1 MRASRISVVV
11 SFILAAVWSLSTVQA
26 QRTDVLEATGM
37 KVTGYADRISVQPGE
52 VVRFMIS
59 SNQARYRLDLVRL
72 IHGDESPTGPGF
84 KEEVIDTPINAEY
97 PGRLQS
103 WDSGSYAVVPDHEA
117 LRLSG
122 SFTLQAWIYP
132 TIPQRGVQGLLTK
145 WSVTAGGGYALV
157 IDEDGSL
164 GLWLSDTQGNVTKV
178 RTEKPFRVTLPIN
191 GSFQDDNWYFVA
203 AVYDA
208 VASKVTL
215 YQEPLKEWPGETR
228 VVVEKPVTLSAL
240 RRNTVPFLIAGYWDA
255 PGALPPAVEA
265 NFNGKIDGPR
275 VFRRALDREAIHA
288 LGQGSTPADAGRYLV
303 AAWDFSRELMT
314 SRILDLSKNGLH
326 GKTVNRPGR
335 AVTGHNW
342 SGREINFKHASS
354 EYGAIYFHDDDLED
368 AGWQAQVQ
376 WQVPL
381 AVKSGFYAA
390 RLRAGDAEDY
400 VPFFVRPKQG
410 TKSSSIAFLVPTFT
424 YLAYANIGNGCAGCG
439 RARSLGLYGRH
450 SDRTGVYYS
459 STLRPILDMR
469 PKAVTRW
476 GAGGSTPRHYGG
488 DLYLINWLEAKAFQY
503 DVITDHD
510 LHAEGKGLLSSY
522 RVVMTGSH
530 PEYFSGQM
538 RDSVQGYL
546 QEGGRL
552 MYLGGNGF
560 YWITSVAP
568 DNPHVIEVRRWGGT
582 QGYEAAPGE
591 WYHSTTGEL
600 GGLWRFRGRPPQKLV
615 GIGFTG
621 QGFDK
626 YSVYKRE
633 SGSSDPAAAFI
644 FEGVDS
650 ALIGDFPSSAGM
662 GRGAAGDELDRLDT
676 SLGSPPHTLL
686 LARARDFSDAYQL
699 VVEEVMENGRPLG
712 GTVNERVRADMVYFK
727 YPKDGAVFSAGSI
740 GWFGALSFNNY
751 DNNVSRIMENVL
763 KRFSAAG
770 PLP

>member
-1 MRASRISVVV
+1 MRGNGILFVV
-11 SFILAAVWSLSTVQA
+11 SFIVAAVCGISPVQA
-26 QRTDVLEATGM
+26 QRTDILEATGM
-37 KVTGYADRISVQPGE
+37 KVTGYADRMSVQPGE

-59 SNQARYRLDLVRL
+59 SNQPRYRLDLVRL
-72 IHGDESPTGPGF
+72 IHGDESPTGSGF
-84 KEEVIDTPINAEY
+84 KEEVIDAPINAEY
-97 PGRLQS
+97 PGTVQT
-103 WDSGSYAVVPDHEA
+103 WDAGSYAVVPDHEA
-117 LRLSG
+117 LRLTG

-132 TIPQRGVQGLLTK
+132 ATPKSGVQGLLTK
-145 WSVTAGGGYALV
+145 WSAKAGGGYALV

-164 GLWLSDTQGNVTKV
+164 GLWLSNAQGNVTKV
-178 RTEKPFRVTLPIN
+178 RTEKPFRQTLPIN

-208 VASKVTL
+208 EASKVTL
-215 YQEPLKEWPGETR
+215 YQEPLKKWPGETSS
-228 VVVEKPVTLSAL
+228 VVTEKTVTVNAL
-240 RRNTVPFLIAGYWDA
+240 RKNAVPFLVSGYWDV
-255 PGALPPAVEA
+255 PPTVAA
-265 NFNGKIDGPR
+265 NFNGKIDSPR
-275 VFRRALDREAIHA
+275 VFRRALAPEAIQA
-288 LGQGSTPADAGRYLV
+288 LGRGSTPVAANRYLV

-314 SRILDLSKNGLH
+314 NRIMDLSRNRLH
-326 GKTVNRPGR
+326 GKTVNRPAR

-342 SGREINFKHASS
+342 SGREINFKYASS

-368 AGWQAQVQ
+368 AGWPAQVQ

-381 AVKSGFYAA
+381 GLKSGFYAA
-390 RLRAGDAEDY
+390 RVRTDGAEDY
-400 VPFFVRPKQG
+400 LPFFIRPKQG
-410 TKSSSIAFLVPTFT
+410 TAGSSIAFLVPTFT
-424 YLAYANIGNGCAGCG
+424 YLAYANIGNGCTGCG

-450 SDRTGVYYS
+450 SDRTGVFYS
-459 STLRPILDMR
+459 SALRPILDMR

-488 DLYLINWLEAKAFQY
+488 DLYLINWLEAKRFQY
-503 DVITDHD
+503 DIITDHD
-510 LHAEGKGLLSSY
+510 LHAEGKSLLSSY

-538 RDSVQGYL
+538 RDALQSYL

-568 DNPHVIEVRRWGGT
+568 DNPQVIEVRRWGGT

-662 GRGAAGDELDRLDT
+662 GRGAAGDELDRLDM

-699 VVEEVMENGRPLG
+699 VVEDVMENGRPLG

-727 YPKDGAVFSAGSI
+727 YPNEGAVFSAGSI
-740 GWFGALSFNNY
+740 GWFGALSFNNF
-751 DNNVSRIMENVL
+751 NNSVSRIMENVL